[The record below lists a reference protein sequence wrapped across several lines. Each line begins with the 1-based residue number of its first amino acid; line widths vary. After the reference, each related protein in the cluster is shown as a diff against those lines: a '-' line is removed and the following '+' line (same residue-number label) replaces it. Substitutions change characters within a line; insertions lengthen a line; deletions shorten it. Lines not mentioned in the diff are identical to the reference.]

1 MDQSLRDAVWQR
13 AKGRREY
20 CQMPQTFYR
29 TRHQIDHIIAEQHG
43 GPTTL
48 DNLALACLPC
58 NNHKGPNIS
67 GINFATHRIVRLF
80 NPRKDRW
87 GRRFAWDGPRL
98 RGKTAIG
105 RATIEVL
112 AINHPDFV
120 AVREALILEGTFPP
134 RD

>member
-1 MDQSLRDAVWQR
+1 
-13 AKGRREY
+13 
-20 CQMPQTFYR
+20 MPQAFYR

-48 DNLALACLPC
+48 DNLDLACLPC
-58 NNHKGPNIS
+58 NNHTGPNIS
-67 GINFATHRIVRLF
+67 GINSTTQRIVRLF

-87 GRRFAWDGPRL
+87 GRHFVWDGPWL

-112 AINHPDFV
+112 AINHPDYV
-120 AVREALILEGTFPP
+120 AVREAMILEGSFPP